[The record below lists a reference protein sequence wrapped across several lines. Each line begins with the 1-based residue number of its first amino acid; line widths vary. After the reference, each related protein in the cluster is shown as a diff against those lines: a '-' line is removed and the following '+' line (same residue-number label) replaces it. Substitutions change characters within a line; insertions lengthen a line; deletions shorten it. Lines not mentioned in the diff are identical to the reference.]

1 VNSLVG
7 QQTTT
12 AVAHPGLM
20 TDEEGRRLTAEGDP
34 QMVTA
39 DTTTT
44 AEEDPPEVDH
54 PRRETSAEAPL
65 KTAAEAHPQKA
76 EGVLLQM
83 AIVETMTAEDLPMT
97 ATVEAHLRETEIEEA
112 RLRMTETAEAHL
124 RMTETAEA
132 PHPTEGAP
140 HQGIDVAP
148 RKMIADLVVPPPSQ
162 NDHRTTT

>member
-65 KTAAEAHPQKA
+65 KTAAEARPQKA

-83 AIVETMTAEDLPMT
+83 AIVETMTAEDRPMI
-97 ATVEAHLRETEIEEA
+97 ATVEAHLRVTETEEA
-112 RLRMTETAEAHL
+112 RLRMTETAEA
-124 RMTETAEA
+124 
-132 PHPTEGAP
+132 PHPTGGAP
-140 HQGIDVAP
+140 PQGRGVAP

-162 NDHRTTT
+162 NDHRTMT